1 MRTLAGRDLH
11 KRWSMFLK
19 LTTGLEDWDFCIV
32 LPKKELLS
40 TRMPGEPG
48 VDKKI
53 TKLMGFTKK
62 RHEFC
67 KLSLDNV

>member
-1 MRTLAGRDLH
+1 
-11 KRWSMFLK
+11 MFLK
-19 LTTGLEDWDFCIV
+19 LSTALENWDFYIG

-40 TRMPGEPG
+40 TRMAGESR

>member
-1 MRTLAGRDLH
+1 MRTLAGKDLH
-11 KRWSMFLK
+11 KRWSTFLK
-19 LTTGLEDWDFCIV
+19 LSTALEAWHCCMGS
-32 LPKKELLS
+32 KKELLS
-40 TRMPGEPG
+40 TRMAGEPR

-62 RHEFC
+62 GHEFC